1 MTYTIRV
8 ASGLWVITA
17 LVGFLL
23 SLIIAWHVLSPL
35 NFFYSQW
42 YSVIGIDEN
51 IAEYGPLNRN
61 RKDFA
66 TTGRVEHERLM
77 AELVA
82 AINNGGKGLTTIE
95 YKDNKGSAIDTLLT
109 DAEITHM
116 RDVAQLIHWMNI
128 CGAALAIIL
137 LVLLVWMRR
146 AAIKMS
152 GLSGLFIKMAVL
164 LVVLA
169 VLVLIIGPVKLF
181 YQLHVWLFP
190 DKHQWFFYYEDSL
203 MTTMLKAPVIFGPIA
218 IAWLLIALLIWW
230 LIFSVVLRFMR
241 PMSDDQRGYR

>member
-1 MTYTIRV
+1 MTRITSV
-8 ASGLWVITA
+8 GSGLWAATA
-17 LVGFLL
+17 LTGFLL
-23 SLIIAWHVLSPL
+23 SLIIAWHLLSPL

-42 YSVIGIDEN
+42 YGLIGIDEN

-61 RKDFA
+61 RKGFA
-66 TTGRVEHERLM
+66 TTDRAEHERLM

-95 YKDNKGSAIDTLLT
+95 YKDHAGNTIDILLT

-116 RDVAQLIHWMNI
+116 RDVAQLIHWMNL
-128 CGAALAIIL
+128 CGAVLVAVL
-137 LVLLVWMRR
+137 LVLLLWARTV
-146 AAIKMS
+146 AIKPP
-152 GLSGLFIKMAVL
+152 GLSSLFIKMTVLLAVL
-164 LVVLA
+164 V

-230 LIFSVVLRFMR
+230 LIFSVVLRLMR
-241 PMSDDQRGYR
+241 PMSDNRRGCR

>member
-95 YKDNKGSAIDTLLT
+95 YKDNKGSVIDTLLT

-116 RDVAQLIHWMNI
+116 RDVAQLIHWMNL
-128 CGAALAIIL
+128 CAAALATVLIIL
-137 LVLLVWMRR
+137 LAWAHMT
-146 AAIKMS
+146 AIKMPS
-152 GLSGLFIKMAVL
+152 LSGLFIKMAAL
-164 LVVLA
+164 LAVLA
-169 VLVLIIGPVKLF
+169 VFVLIIGPVKLF

-190 DKHQWFFYYEDSL
+190 AKHQWFFYYEDSL

-218 IAWLLIALLIWW
+218 IALLLTALIVWW
-230 LIFSVVLRFMR
+230 LMFSVVVRLMR
-241 PMSDDQRGYR
+241 PIGNN